1 MLLNMKDVTEPKVQ
15 LTKSIPKIL
24 IVDDDLVSQFAS
36 RYAVEQSNIKSHIY
50 MSDGALEALE
60 LLSGLLQNEEDFPD
74 FILLDLVM
82 PHMSGWEFIEDFEKI
97 NKNKFDTKIYI
108 LSAFT
113 NSVDREKAKN
123 HPHIAG
129 HFDKPISKVYAKSI
143 LESFAN

>member
-1 MLLNMKDVTEPKVQ
+1 MEDLKEQKTPI
-15 LTKSIPKIL
+15 TTSIPKIL
-24 IVDDDLVSQFAS
+24 IIDDDLVSQFAS
-36 RYAVEQSNIKSHIY
+36 RYAVEQSAVKSQIY
-50 MSDGALEALE
+50 MYDGALEALE
-60 LLSGLLQNEEDFPD
+60 FLNGLLENEEDFPD

-82 PHMSGWEFIEDFEKI
+82 PNMNGWEFIENFEKI
-97 NKNKFDTKIYI
+97 NNNKFKTKIYI

-143 LESFAN
+143 LQSFPLD